1 MSNDTISRRINNMSN
16 DIENQL
22 SEKIKK
28 SIFYA
33 IQLDESTDMNNEAI
47 LLMYVRYVDTD
58 LNDIQEEFFCCL
70 NLKTYCTSEEMFNA
84 ISSHFQ
90 KINLQFSNCI
100 GICTD
105 GAAAMTGKFNG
116 LVTRVQQIAHKNII
130 STHCFIHR
138 EQLAAKD
145 MNENLFD
152 VLNICIKIV
161 NFIRAS
167 AVNTR
172 VFKVMCEEMDS
183 GFKNLL
189 LHTHVRWL
197 SRGKVLTRL
206 FELKTEVEI
215 FLRDKKS
222 PLSDYFENNVWLAK
236 LAYLTD
242 IFSILNELNLK
253 EHLGRL
259 REKMS
264 KYFDPT
270 KDIRKN
276 CNWVINP
283 FVQSDQNILSLTNE
297 EKLIELSADV
307 DLHKIFRS
315 NKNIGQ
321 FWIKVQNEYPS
332 LAEEALKLLIPF
344 STSYLCE
351 NGFSTLTTIINK
363 TRNRLEIS
371 SAMRISLTK
380 SIKPRIDEIIS
391 HQQQQP
397 SH

>member
-1 MSNDTISRRINNMSN
+1 MFLFGALHIAKSKKPYSIGEKLLKPCMIDICTELFSNEHVTKIKKIPMSNDTISRRINNMSN

-33 IQLDESTDMNNEAI
+33 TQLDESTDINNEAI

-70 NLKTYCTSEEMFNA
+70 NLKTYCTSEEIFKT
-84 ISSHFQ
+84 ISFHFQ

-152 VLNICIKIV
+152 VLNIRIKIV
-161 NFIRAS
+161 NFVRAS

-172 VFKVMCEEMDS
+172 VFKVMCEEMGS

-236 LAYLTD
+236 LAYLSD
-242 IFSILNELNLK
+242 IFSILNELNLSMQGP
-253 EHLGRL
+253 H
-259 REKMS
+259 
-264 KYFDPT
+264 
-270 KDIRKN
+270 
-276 CNWVINP
+276 
-283 FVQSDQNILSLTNE
+283 TN
-297 EKLIELSADV
+297 LFISYN
-307 DLHKIFRS
+307 KIDAF
-315 NKNIGQ
+315 
-321 FWIKVQNEYPS
+321 
-332 LAEEALKLLIPF
+332 LK
-344 STSYLCE
+344 
-351 NGFSTLTTIINK
+351 K
-363 TRNRLEIS
+363 
-371 SAMRISLTK
+371 
-380 SIKPRIDEIIS
+380 
-391 HQQQQP
+391 
-397 SH
+397 